1 MTKKEICYLK
11 MLLYC
16 WIFKGILIGIFG
28 DTFLWVFFSVC
39 FPRVYVWIKSNEW
52 NEIQIL
58 AVHKVYV
65 LFTPKLVWKHF
76 EKYYFFLKCK
86 VYCCSLYV
94 NIGKEVREKSSYAAC
109 VSLVFTNSPYAY
121 FLPSNTLNTNLL
133 YLYVG
138 ASNHTKD
145 PAQIKRMF
153 NTGLLF
159 SNFFIIP

>member
-39 FPRVYVWIKSNEW
+39 FPRVYVWIKSYEW

-58 AVHKVYV
+58 AVPKVYV

-94 NIGKEVREKSSYAAC
+94 NIEKEVREKSSYAAC
-109 VSLVFTNSPYAY
+109 VSLVFLIVHMLTSFQAI
-121 FLPSNTLNTNLL
+121 LWTLIYCIFMWELVTIQKTQ
-133 YLYVG
+133 
-138 ASNHTKD
+138 H
-145 PAQIKRMF
+145 R
-153 NTGLLF
+153 
-159 SNFFIIP
+159 